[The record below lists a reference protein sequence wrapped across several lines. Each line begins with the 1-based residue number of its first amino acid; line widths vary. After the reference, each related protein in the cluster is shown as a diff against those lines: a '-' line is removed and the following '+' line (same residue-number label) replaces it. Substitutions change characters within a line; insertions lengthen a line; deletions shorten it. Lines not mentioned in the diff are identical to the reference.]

1 MNKTEV
7 KNLVKQ
13 IILAYPN
20 FEIKPDARFKLWCDM
35 LADVP
40 YDRAIDNLKD
50 HIKTNR
56 FAPTIADIRGIPKN
70 QKKFDGFCEVT
81 GRTYE
86 LYEPPEL
93 N

>member
-1 MNKTEV
+1 MDKPEV
-7 KNLVKQ
+7 KELVKQ
-13 IILAYPN
+13 ILLAYPN

-40 YDRAIDNLKD
+40 FERAIENLKE

-56 FAPTIADIRGIPKN
+56 FAPTIADIRGTPKS
-70 QKKFDGFCEVT
+70 QGKFDGYCEVT

-86 LYEPPEL
+86 LYKPPEL